1 MQPDLINQRLDTILV
16 GDDGSVEYRFVDRE
30 TPLDTSD
37 HHVFH
42 DARWVEVRR
51 QRDRLLAES
60 DWVTVRAFETGQPAP
75 ADWLT
80 YRQALRDITLQTNP
94 FFIEWPIKPES
105 QPPATGTVFEV
116 GSM

>member
-16 GDDGSVEYRFVDRE
+16 ADDGSVEFKFADRE

-51 QRDRLLAES
+51 ERDALLAES
-60 DWVTVRAFETGQPAP
+60 DWVAARALETGQPVP
-75 ADWLT
+75 AHWAE
-80 YRQALRDITLQTNP
+80 YRQALRDITMQPNP
-94 FFIEWPIKPES
+94 FLLEWPTKP
-105 QPPATGTVFEV
+105 QDDTPVGGAVFEV